1 VENFTTSIAS
11 SYYTALTTRFYKNE
25 TVYLLWYGEAYTSDH
40 NKKVKCYLV
49 VDEEFRTMA
58 GNNPQWP
65 GWQSRT
71 IIIFENMDDPFEQKF
86 GIDWQISRLDG
97 SWESPNYPDNIYD
110 LWKMQ
115 RNT

>member
-1 VENFTTSIAS
+1 M
-11 SYYTALTTRFYKNE
+11 TTRFYKNE

-40 NKKVKCYLV
+40 NKKVKCYLA

-97 SWESPNYPDNIYD
+97 PWESPNYPDNIYD